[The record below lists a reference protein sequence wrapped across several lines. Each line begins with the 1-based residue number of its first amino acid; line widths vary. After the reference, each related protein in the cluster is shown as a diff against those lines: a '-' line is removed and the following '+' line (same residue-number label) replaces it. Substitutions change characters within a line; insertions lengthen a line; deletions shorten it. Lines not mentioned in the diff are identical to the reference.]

1 MIFFLK
7 LPRIE
12 QNFFT
17 FVDNIINME
26 DNTEYTQPVS
36 GFQSRIDMG
45 ELCQSLERIKSEIA
59 KVIVGQE
66 SMVEHLLAALL
77 ANGHV
82 IIEGVPG
89 VAKTVTAKLLAKTID
104 IGFSRIQFTPDLMPS
119 DILGTSVFNVKT
131 SEFEFKKGPIF
142 SNFILIDEINR
153 SPAKTQA
160 ALFEVMEER
169 QITMDGIRYE
179 MEAPFMVVATQNPIE
194 HEGTYRLPEAQ
205 LDRFL
210 FKIEVK
216 YPTLSQEIEI
226 ISNQHK
232 TKSNDK
238 MQAVNKVIS
247 GEQLKKYQDIVKN
260 IVVEPH
266 LIEYI
271 AKITIATRE
280 NQFLYLGASPRA
292 SLALLNASKAFAAIR
307 GRDFVTPEDIKEASY
322 AVLRHRIAVS
332 PEREME
338 GLSTDEVIRQIL
350 EGIEIPR

>member
-1 MIFFLK
+1 
-7 LPRIE
+7 
-12 QNFFT
+12 
-17 FVDNIINME
+17 ME
-26 DNTEYTQPVS
+26 DLENQNLENQS
-36 GFQSRIDMG
+36 SINLEKKENDFQSRIDMI
-45 ELCQSLERIKSEIA
+45 ELRVSLEKVKSEIA

-77 ANGHV
+77 SNGHV
-82 IIEGVPG
+82 LIEGVPG
-89 VAKTVTAKLLAKTID
+89 VAKTITAKLLAKTID
-104 IGFSRIQFTPDLMPS
+104 VDFSRIQFTPDLMPS
-119 DILGTSVFNVKT
+119 DILGTSIFNVKN

-169 QITMDGIRYE
+169 QITMDGNRYT
-179 MEAPFMVVATQNPIE
+179 MEEPFLVVATQNPIE

-210 FKIEVK
+210 FKINVG
-216 YPTLSQEIEI
+216 YPNLQQEILIIKNQHESRAEDKTEVVGKVITGQQLKNYQQLVKEI
-226 ISNQHK
+226 I
-232 TKSNDK
+232 
-238 MQAVNKVIS
+238 
-247 GEQLKKYQDIVKN
+247 
-260 IVVEPH
+260 VEAH
-266 LIEYI
+266 LMEYI
-271 AKITIATRE
+271 AKIIVNTRE

-292 SLALLNASKAFAAIR
+292 SLALLTASKAFAALR

-322 AVLRHRIAVS
+322 AVLRHRVIVS

-338 GLSTDEVIRQIL
+338 GLSADEIIRQIL